1 MIINKITWI
10 EFRPYLRFC
19 PLPWDYL
26 QVKSEINVF
35 FFKFSC
41 LLMKIYI
48 FFISSDKGNI
58 EAWGHEY
65 IRHLSGEIVSEWNS
79 IDSGEKE
86 GEDGGTEVEMT
97 DTEAK
102 ENLLK

>member
-1 MIINKITWI
+1 MIFNKITGI

-19 PLPWDYL
+19 LLPWDYL
-26 QVKSEINVF
+26 QVKSEIHVF
-35 FFKFSC
+35 FKNFHA
-41 LLMKIYI
+41 YNDD
-48 FFISSDKGNI
+48 FFFTYSDKGNI

>member
-35 FFKFSC
+35 F
-41 LLMKIYI
+41 KIFMPIMIII
-48 FFISSDKGNI
+48 FFTYSDKGNI